1 MNNLICLIPARSG
14 SKRIKN
20 KNILKFFKI
29 PFLGRTI
36 KTAKLSKIFDKIIV
50 SSDSE
55 KILKVGK
62 KFGAIHYG
70 LRQKKYSGDKIT
82 TDQLL
87 LNEIKKHNFHIYKYI
102 CCIYPATPLLK
113 AKDLKN
119 AFKKFKVGKF
129 DSMISITEYEYPVLR
144 ALEIKENKINFKW
157 NKFSNKRSQEIP
169 EMYHDCGY
177 FYFFKTKEFLKK
189 KKIINNNT
197 GYFKIDRDNAIDID
211 TPIDLKIA
219 KKLFRK

>member
-129 DSMISITEYEYPVLR
+129 DSMISITEY
-144 ALEIKENKINFKW
+144 
-157 NKFSNKRSQEIP
+157 
-169 EMYHDCGY
+169 
-177 FYFFKTKEFLKK
+177 
-189 KKIINNNT
+189 
-197 GYFKIDRDNAIDID
+197 
-211 TPIDLKIA
+211 
-219 KKLFRK
+219 